1 MGKRQ
6 LVSLTF
12 CLLFLIVFGPLSL
25 SVYISSVQAQKL
37 VLSEMKEFSART
49 LIRTDLVLEQAK
61 LALENMQ
68 QFAGEDCSPE
78 HLLKLRQ
85 VTFENRYVQEV
96 MFVDGKKIRCSSMR
110 SEDGGLAI
118 QAPDVTGPN
127 GFSIWYQAGND
138 LGVKKPMTQVRLGR
152 HVVVIDSISFIDIV
166 PRDSRIQLGVLDLNT
181 QKVVAAWPETNPT
194 LLAMALAK
202 GQENFIEDEAFF
214 DVQHS
219 AQFPVAVVAYTPLEA
234 KSTAWRRQL
243 LIWLPLGLLMSAL
256 GVWVLLTLHRRFSSP
271 KYQMQ
276 EAIRL
281 RQFQVHFQP
290 IVDLSSGRC
299 AGAEALMRWQMPDGH
314 YVAPD
319 LFIQLAESLD
329 LIQPLTDLL
338 IELVFSEMGDFLAA
352 HPDLYISINLSAQDM
367 QSLRVPPLLNDYVT
381 RYKVLPKQLCIEATE
396 RGFMDAEQT
405 RPVIEALRSAGH
417 PVYID
422 DFGTGYSSLSLLE
435 NLQVDALKI
444 DKIFVDT
451 LATDSATSKVAL
463 HIINMAH
470 SLGLYM
476 IAEGIELPAQADYL
490 REHGVQYGQ
499 GWMFHKAMPAAE
511 YIEYYRQQ
519 ATDSVAH

>member
-12 CLLFLIVFGPLSL
+12 CLLFLIIFGPLSL
-25 SVYISSVQAQKL
+25 SVYISNLQAQKL
-37 VLSEMKEFSART
+37 MLSGVREFTSRT
-49 LIRTDLVLEQAK
+49 LIRTERVLEQAK
-61 LALENMQ
+61 SALEKMEK
-68 QFAGEDCSPE
+68 FEGEDCGPA

-85 VTFENRYVQEV
+85 VSFENRYVQEV
-96 MFVDGKKIRCSSMR
+96 LFLDGKIIRCSSMR
-110 SEDGGLAI
+110 DEAGGVAI
-118 QAPDVTGPN
+118 QAPDATGPN

-138 LGVKKPMTQVRLGR
+138 VGLNKPMTNLQFGR

-166 PRDSRIQLGVLDLNT
+166 PRDTQIQLGVLDLNT
-181 QKVVAAWPETNPT
+181 NKVVAAWPETNPD
-194 LLAMALAK
+194 LLVKALTQ
-202 GQENFIEDEAFF
+202 GPENFIENDEFF
-214 DVQHS
+214 DIQRS
-219 AQFPVAVVAYTPLEA
+219 NQFPIAIVAYAPLQA
-234 KSTAWRRQL
+234 QSSVWRTQL
-243 LIWLPLGLLMSAL
+243 LIWLPLGLLISGL
-256 GVWVLLTLHRRFSSP
+256 GVWVLLKLHRRFSSP
-271 KYQMQ
+271 RYQMQ
-276 EAIRL
+276 EAMRL

-290 IVDLSSGRC
+290 IVDLASGRC
-299 AGAEALMRWQMPDGH
+299 VGAEALMRWQMPDGH

-319 LFIQLAESLD
+319 LFISLAESLD

-338 IELVFSEMGDFLAA
+338 IELVFNEMGEFLAVN
-352 HPDLYISINLSAQDM
+352 PDLYVSINLSAQDM
-367 QSLRVPPLLNDYVT
+367 QSLRVPALLNDYIA

-405 RPVIEALRSAGH
+405 RPVIDALRNAGH

-435 NLQVDALKI
+435 NLKIDALKI

-476 IAEGIELPAQADYL
+476 IAEGIEECAQADFL
-490 REHGVQYGQ
+490 REHGVQFGQ
-499 GWMFHKAMPAAE
+499 GWLFHKPMRSAA
-511 YIEYYRQQ
+511 YIEYCNKQS
-519 ATDSVAH
+519 TLMT